1 MAKTYNLRRIRN
13 KRSYSF
19 KELADLL
26 GVHVRT
32 VQAWY
37 KDGLPIIEGS
47 QYPYLV
53 LGSGAKSYLKDLQS
67 KRKSKLQSGECYCVA
82 CHKAVTPIDVKTQ
95 SNKRKMGEGKESI
108 SLIGKCPLCQNKVFR
123 FGSRELSKTSIKKST
138 KSAKKVVEK
147 TAKESIEKEV
157 PTLDDAFKDLPLFGQ
172 CP

>member
-19 KELADLL
+19 KELANLL

-37 KDGLPIIEGS
+37 KDGMPIIEGS

-53 LGSGAKSYLKDLQS
+53 LGSDAKSYLKDLQS
-67 KRKSKLQSGECYCVA
+67 KRQLKLQAGECYCVA
-82 CHKAVTPIDVKTQ
+82 CHKAVTPLDVKIQ
-95 SNKRKMGEGKESI
+95 SNNRKMGEGKESI
-108 SLIGKCPLCQNKVFR
+108 SLIGKCPLCLNKVTR
-123 FGSRELSKTSIKKST
+123 FGSRELSKAPTKSPSKPAKKSV
-138 KSAKKVVEK
+138 KKPTPIPHK
-147 TAKESIEKEV
+147 KEV
-157 PTLDDAFKDLPLFGQ
+157 SKIDDALKDLPLFGQ

>member
-37 KDGLPIIEGS
+37 KEGMPIIEGS

-53 LGSGAKSYLKDLQS
+53 LGIDAKAYLKELKS
-67 KRKSKLQSGECYCVA
+67 KRQLKLQAGECYCVS
-82 CHKAVTPIDVKTQ
+82 CHKAVTSLDVKIQ
-95 SNKRKMGEGKESI
+95 SNNRKMGEGKESV
-108 SLIGKCPLCQNKVFR
+108 SLIGKCPLCQNKVSR
-123 FGSRELSKTSIKKST
+123 FDSRELSKIPVINSSKPAKKSV
-138 KSAKKVVEK
+138 KKPTPK
-147 TAKESIEKEV
+147 TEEKEV
-157 PTLDDAFKDLPLFGQ
+157 PKIDDAFKDLPLFGQ